1 VDGQSGRAAIAGKIC
16 KPERDHVKL
25 TGGKVENFPRMTVED
40 LVARQEICCFESP
53 LALVA

>member
-1 VDGQSGRAAIAGKIC
+1 
-16 KPERDHVKL
+16 VKL

>member
-1 VDGQSGRAAIAGKIC
+1 MGKAEEQRCGEDAAL
-16 KPERDHVKL
+16 ERDHGKL
-25 TGGKVENFPRMTVED
+25 TGSEVENFPKMTVED